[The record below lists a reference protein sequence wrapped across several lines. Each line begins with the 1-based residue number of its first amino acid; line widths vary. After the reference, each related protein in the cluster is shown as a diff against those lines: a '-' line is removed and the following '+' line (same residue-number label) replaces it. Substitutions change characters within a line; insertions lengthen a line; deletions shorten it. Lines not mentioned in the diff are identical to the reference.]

1 MQGVYTCC
9 YLCMLR
15 VVFVWY
21 VGYVILTKPSVAAQS
36 TYEVLLNCSQN
47 ILVATHL
54 LLILMNRSLCEI
66 HNTTHFVIICEN
78 LSQKLSTSI
87 NTVLESK
94 SLKLISELIPFD
106 TEVISYH

>member
-54 LLILMNRSLCEI
+54 LLCLINRSVCGI
-66 HNTTHFVIICEN
+66 HNTTHYVMCEKLGWN
-78 LSQKLSTSI
+78 LSTSVY
-87 NTVLESK
+87 TVHKPKPLN
-94 SLKLISELIPFD
+94 
-106 TEVISYH
+106 